1 MRKRRLIY
9 IEKSIILKGFMLFFL
24 GTSFLTGCSLTTK
37 NSSYEEVFFEGKE
50 KSINLFPSGVFYAE
64 RGAEKYHEGDYVGGR
79 LDFLKAIK
87 IFDKV
92 IDLDSTHEEGY
103 LYRGYAKDNIGDYK
117 GAIADFTKVI
127 QINPSNK
134 DAYSARGS
142 SKVSLG
148 NYKSGCLDY
157 SKAYALGSDG
167 AKIMKRNVASLYDEC
182 E

>member
-1 MRKRRLIY
+1 M
-9 IEKSIILKGFMLFFL
+9 EKGIILIGFMFFF
-24 GTSFLTGCSLTTK
+24 GTSFFTGCSLTTK
-37 NSSYEEVFFEGKE
+37 NSSYEEGFFEGKE
-50 KSINLFPSGVFYAE
+50 KSINLFPTGVFYAE

-79 LDFLKAIK
+79 LDFFKAIK

-127 QINPSNK
+127 QINPSNE
-134 DAYSARGS
+134 DAYYARGS
-142 SKVSLG
+142 SKVSLD
-148 NYKSGCLDY
+148 NYKSGCLDF
-157 SKAYALGSDG
+157 SKAYALGLDG
-167 AKIMKRNVASLYDEC
+167 AEIARRNVASLYDEC